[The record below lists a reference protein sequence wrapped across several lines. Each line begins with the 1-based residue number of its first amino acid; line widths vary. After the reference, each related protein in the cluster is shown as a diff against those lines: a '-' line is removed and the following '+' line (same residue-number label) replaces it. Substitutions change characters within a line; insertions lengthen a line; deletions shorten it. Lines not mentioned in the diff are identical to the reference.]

1 MGDLNNIQIQPNV
14 DDTYGALQRQIVA
27 NYRNADSH
35 GDATNKHHLCSYTDE
50 EKTYLIRIDN
60 EERQKGKG
68 FMERMKR
75 RWDEQYPGKR
85 GVSRQNLRD
94 NASRYK
100 KENGNNESENNTRND
115 NEDWTLEMKV
125 NLIKIDRD
133 ERKKGRGFMK
143 RIKEAWDKEND
154 NSLLTAQCLRDNAT
168 RFKKDKAIMNLIEVR
183 EGQDAIEENRAN
195 DHGAENAEIEREA
208 RGEGDIEVGEVQRI
222 APILVE
228 TEQESM
234 HENEDE
240 ETRELRIRFVNNLQE
255 LVPTTKEKIEERKRL
270 LKIKVKVKKEELER
284 ANNIIDKYLEGN
296 NDICKVIDA
305 VYAMARTI
313 EQRLGMKQDEK
324 KRNKHDDNRKNR
336 RIRKLEDKLKKL
348 RQAVARVSNELY
360 RRKTRRKATE
370 KEKEILRML
379 KDKAQSQL
387 INNRQLLNAK
397 EKWIEELRYVKVK
410 IERTKIKE
418 AKIRDNNM
426 FREDQGNFYKSID
439 KVKEKKGKV
448 PEIGKFVNFWAGI
461 WEDESITPYKQWMK
475 KVAQKITEKVTHV
488 AEIEIDEEKL
498 YKIIRIR
505 KNWSAPGIDGIQNF
519 WWKKLAGVRKSMV
532 KCMIK
537 WIEDPEQIPKWI
549 TDGRTVLLPKT
560 ENLTNE
566 KDYRPITC
574 LNTCYKI
581 FTGMIANYMKEHADR
596 NNIWDKSQLGTC
608 SGVLGTVDQLLVD
621 KAIMDEVSRNERNLA
636 VAFYDYQKAYD
647 MVRHDWMER
656 VYTWMRIPGKVINVL
671 RAIMGRWR
679 TRLEI
684 NDNKKMR
691 ISRWIKIKKGFLQGD
706 SYSPVG
712 FCLTEIP
719 IAMLMEETDGYR
731 MGAPGERDIKRTHSF
746 FIDDLKVYQESHEK
760 LEVINETIVNASMDT
775 GACYGVKKCAEIVF
789 KEGKMVKG
797 EGLAVLDERMKT
809 LDPSKN
815 EFYKFLGCEQKDKID
830 VKMVL
835 ERVKQEVRKRTN
847 TLVNR
852 NLNDKNL
859 MQAIN
864 TRVIPVAGYVMNVCK
879 MGKGELDR
887 LDKIIK
893 EELRKVNFHGK
904 QASDERLYTERKEGG
919 RGLKS
924 FKDVYQETKVR
935 VACYLATSTDEWL
948 KKAWGN
954 EYEKDQTSLKI
965 EVEEIMEMYDRNTVK
980 FERGFVEWGEQRYDN
995 WKVIWRKLKKEIK
1008 EGAKKV
1014 RLKKF
1019 DKKKMQSEITS
1030 GYTTEDYGWLS
1041 CNTDPRKTA
1050 AIFSMLEQM
1059 VETKVWKKLRGNIEN
1074 DSCRLC
1080 GDVRETVQHLLSG
1093 CKKIVATEYV
1103 RRHDNALKILA
1114 VEWGKKEGLL
1124 PKDAVWYKERWER
1137 GRVIEKNGK
1146 KILWDW
1152 EHRMRT
1158 HCKARRPDLTLE
1170 DETKKEILIIDM
1182 ACPAERNKET
1192 TRKEKMNK
1200 YQQLCFELRERRRG
1214 FKVKLIPVV
1223 IGCCGGGTK
1232 DVRNAMSELFEEKTI
1247 HKIANEMQ
1255 KTVLWESETILRKI
1269 LSGLCLG

>member
-1 MGDLNNIQIQPNV
+1 MRDLNNIQIQPNV
-14 DDTYGALQRQIVA
+14 DDTNGALQRQTVA
-27 NYRNADSH
+27 NNRNADSH
-35 GDATNKHHLCSYTDE
+35 EDATNKHHLCSYTDE
-50 EKTYLIRIDN
+50 EKRFLIRINN

-75 RWDEQYPGKR
+75 RWDEKYPEKTR
-85 GVSRQNLRD
+85 VSKQNLRD
-94 NASRYK
+94 NAIRYK
-100 KENGNNESENNTRND
+100 KEFGINENEINTRND
-115 NEDWTLEMKV
+115 SVDWTLEMKV

-133 ERKKGRGFMK
+133 ERKNGRGFMK
-143 RIKEAWDKEND
+143 RMKEAWDKEYD

-168 RFKKDKAIMNLIEVR
+168 RFKKDKALMNLIEVR
-183 EGQDAIEENRAN
+183 KGQDAVEENRTNYNGVEN
-195 DHGAENAEIEREA
+195 DEIEREV
-208 RGEGDIEVGEVQRI
+208 REGNMEVGEVQRND
-222 APILVE
+222 PILEE
-228 TEQESM
+228 TEPEIM
-234 HENEDE
+234 NEDE
-240 ETRELRIRFVNNLQE
+240 ETKELRIRFLNNIQE

-270 LKIKVKVKKEELER
+270 MKIKVKVKNEELER
-284 ANNIIDKYLEGN
+284 ANNIIAKYVEGN
-296 NDICKVIDA
+296 ADICKVIDA

-313 EQRLGMKQDEK
+313 EQKLGMKQDEK
-324 KRNKHDDNRKNR
+324 KRNKQDFNGKNR

-348 RQAVARVSNELY
+348 RQAVARISNELF

-370 KEKEILRML
+370 KEKGILRML
-379 KDKAQSQL
+379 KDKAQSKL
-387 INNRQLLNAK
+387 INNMQLLNAK

-410 IERTKIKE
+410 IERTKIKD
-418 AKIRDNNM
+418 AKIRDNKM
-426 FREDQGNFYKSID
+426 FKEDQGKFYKSIE

-448 PEIGKFVNFWAGI
+448 PEIGKFVEFWAGI
-461 WEDESITPYKQWMK
+461 WEDESVTPYKQWMK
-475 KVAQKITEKVTHV
+475 NIEEKITKKVTHV
-488 AEIEIDEEKL
+488 EEIKIDEEKL
-498 YKIIRIR
+498 YKVIRIR

-519 WWKKLAGVRKSMV
+519 WWKKLTGVRKSV
-532 KCMIK
+532 VNCMNK
-537 WIEDPEQIPKWI
+537 WIEDPEQIPNWI

-560 ENLTNE
+560 ENLNNE

-621 KAIMDEVSRNERNLA
+621 QAIMDEVRRNERNLA

-656 VYTWMRIPGKVINVL
+656 VYTWMRIPEKVINVL

-684 NDNKKMR
+684 NDNNKMK

-760 LEVINETIVNASMDT
+760 MQIVNETIVKASMDT
-775 GACYGVKKCAEIVF
+775 GACYGVNKCAEIVF

-809 LDPSKN
+809 LDPSKD

-830 VKMVL
+830 AKMVL
-835 ERVKQEVRKRTN
+835 ERVKQEVRKRTS
-847 TLVNR
+847 TLVNC

-879 MGKGELDR
+879 MGKGDLDS
-887 LDKIIK
+887 LDKIVK
-893 EELRKVNFHGK
+893 EELRKLKFHGR
-904 QASDERLYTERKEGG
+904 QASDEKLYTERKEGG

-924 FKDVYQETKVR
+924 FKDVYKETKVR
-935 VACYLATSTDEWL
+935 VACYLATSKDEWL
-948 KKAWGN
+948 KKVWEN
-954 EYEKDQTSLKI
+954 ELKKDQMSLKI
-965 EVEEIMEMYDRNTVK
+965 EVEEIMELYGRDTVK
-980 FERGFVEWGEQRYDN
+980 FEKGFVELDDHIYEN
-995 WKVIWRKLKKEIK
+995 WKVIWRKLKAEIK

-1014 RLKKF
+1014 RNKTYGE
-1019 DKKKMQSEITS
+1019 KKMQSEIMS
-1030 GYTTEDYGWLS
+1030 SYTKEDYGWLN
-1041 CNTDPRKTA
+1041 CNTNPRKTA
-1050 AIFSMLEQM
+1050 AIFNMLEQM
-1059 VETKVWKKLRGNIEN
+1059 VETKVWKKLRGGIEN

-1080 GDVRETVQHLLSG
+1080 GDVRETVQHLLAG

-1114 VEWGKKEGLL
+1114 VEWGKKEELL
-1124 PKDAVWYKERWER
+1124 PKDTVWYKETWER

-1158 HCKARRPDLTLE
+1158 NCKARRPDLTLE
-1170 DETKKEILIIDM
+1170 DENKKEIYIIDM
-1182 ACPAERNKET
+1182 ACPAEKNKET
-1192 TRKEKMNK
+1192 TRREKKNK

-1223 IGCCGGGTK
+1223 IGCCGGGTEN
-1232 DVRNAMSELFEEKTI
+1232 VRRAITELFDHKTI
-1247 HKIANEMQ
+1247 NKLVNEMQ
-1255 KTVLWESETILRKI
+1255 KTVLWESETIIRKI
-1269 LSGLCLG
+1269 LSGLCLE